1 MRLLLIIASL
11 LLVSGCKKEEGT
23 GGNASIRGRV
33 WVRDYNSSFTTLIG
47 EYPAEDTYV
56 YIIYGD
62 NVGYDKRIK
71 TDYEGEF
78 EFRYLY
84 PGNYTIYVYSADSTF
99 TDLTGEVPVI
109 HEVTIDDRREVND
122 LGDIIILQ

>member
-1 MRLLLIIASL
+1 MRMLIAMATVLLLT
-11 LLVSGCKKEEGT
+11 GCQKEEGT
-23 GGNASIRGRV
+23 GGNASIRGRI

-84 PGNYTIYVYSADSTF
+84 PGTYTIYVYSADSTF

-109 HEVTIDDRREVND
+109 QEVELDKREEKD
-122 LGDIIILQ
+122 LGDIVILQ